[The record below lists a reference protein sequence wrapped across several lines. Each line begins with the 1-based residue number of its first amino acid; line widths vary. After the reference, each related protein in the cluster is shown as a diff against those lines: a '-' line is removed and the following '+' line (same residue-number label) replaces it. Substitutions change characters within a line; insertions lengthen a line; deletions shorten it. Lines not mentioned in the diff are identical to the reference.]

1 MGKLKQLS
9 NLVKYSVYVIVFAL
23 LFGIGFT
30 TGRKT
35 VKLPK
40 PVEKVEYVKG
50 ETIHD
55 TIYRP
60 KPYKVTRPADTLD
73 IIKACIADGIY
84 KELWPKE
91 VVKEYITKED
101 TAAVMADWA
110 TERKYTKTL
119 FNTKEE
125 GKFVLNTSVKYNRL
139 GEISYDFTP
148 GNKVVT
154 QTVYKSTK
162 DVSPFVGVGHLINSW
177 DANPDPMAVVSGG
190 FFVHDKWGVQVQ
202 YQRGY
207 KSNND
212 YLGGQVLF
220 KF

>member
-9 NLVKYSVYVIVFAL
+9 NLVKYSVYIMVFAL

-40 PVEKVEYVKG
+40 PVEKIEYVKG

-55 TIYRP
+55 TIYTP
-60 KPYKVTRPADTLD
+60 KPYKVTKPADTLD
-73 IIKACIADGIY
+73 IIRACIAEGIY

-119 FNTKEE
+119 FDTKEE
-125 GKFVLNTSVKYNRL
+125 GKFVLNTTVKYNRL
-139 GEISYDFTP
+139 GEINYDFTP

-154 QTVYKSTK
+154 NTVYKSTK
-162 DVSPFVGVGHLINSW
+162 TISHWTGRKKIVTSSL
-177 DANPDPMAVVSGG
+177 A
-190 FFVHDKWGVQVQ
+190 
-202 YQRGY
+202 
-207 KSNND
+207 
-212 YLGGQVLF
+212 
-220 KF
+220 

>member
-9 NLVKYSVYVIVFAL
+9 NLVKYSFYIVIL
-23 LFGIGFT
+23 GIIFGIGFK
-30 TGRKT
+30 TGRKS
-35 VKLPK
+35 VKLPE
-40 PVEKVEYVKG
+40 PVVKTEYI
-50 ETIHD
+50 TSDPIHD
-55 TIYRP
+55 TLYRP
-60 KPYKVTRPADTLD
+60 KPIKVVKPADTLD

-91 VVKEYITKED
+91 IVKEYITKED
-101 TAAVMADWA
+101 TSAILADWA
-110 TERKYTKTL
+110 TERLYTKTL
-119 FNTKEE
+119 FDTKEE

-148 GNKVVT
+148 SNKIVT
-154 QTVYKSTK
+154 KTVYKTK
-162 DVSPFVGVGHLINSW
+162 DVSPFVGFGHLFNSW
-177 DANPDPMAVVSGG
+177 DENPDPMAVVSGG
-190 FFVHDKWGVQVQ
+190 VFVHDKFGVQLQ